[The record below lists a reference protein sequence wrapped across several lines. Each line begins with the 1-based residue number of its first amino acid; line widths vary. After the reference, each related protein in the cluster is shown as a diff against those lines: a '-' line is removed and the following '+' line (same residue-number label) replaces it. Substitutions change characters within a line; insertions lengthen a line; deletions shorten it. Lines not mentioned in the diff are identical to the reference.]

1 MQHQPHAAN
10 PAATLTAA
18 IQAAIQAALPPAP
31 GPGPGRT
38 EPSALPAPPTIYTVS
53 DLAEAEPALTVG
65 GIRADL
71 LHRRTNGLAESGAV
85 IRRGRLLLLHRERY
99 MSWLLAHGQE
109 AA

>member
-1 MQHQPHAAN
+1 MQTHHQAAN
-10 PAATLTAA
+10 PAAALTAA

-31 GPGPGRT
+31 GPA
-38 EPSALPAPPTIYTVS
+38 SAPQPAPVPPRTIYTVGE
-53 DLAEAEPALTVG
+53 LAEAEPALTVG

-71 LHRRTNGLAESGAV
+71 FNRKKNGLADSGAV

-99 MSWLLAHGQE
+99 MTWLLTHGQE